1 MTISNN
7 KEVINLIHLIGGGS
21 EFVGRICQVYILKV
35 TAPAAL
41 LGTCIA
47 ILTIFLFH
55 QYLQNLFPSL
65 VPEKLFNGGAFL
77 IFWDWFLIAST
88 PLIFTIFSLV
98 TVRTSVLIL
107 LRRN

>member
-1 MTISNN
+1 MGDSMTENGQLSNN
-7 KEVINLIHLIGGGS
+7 NDFTK
-21 EFVGRICQVYILKV
+21 
-35 TAPAAL
+35 
-41 LGTCIA
+41 
-47 ILTIFLFH
+47 
-55 QYLQNLFPSL
+55 YLQNLFPSL